1 MFVCPLLRA
10 DTISTGG
17 EFPQFTKGFM
27 ISGMQVVL
35 VYLNFGK
42 SGGITNSFKT
52 PQKALKNI
60 FISVSLKKNLVFCSQ
75 TCCLIGYGYA
85 CKFLKP
91 DHSVEVAK

>member
-1 MFVCPLLRA
+1 MPVFPLLRA

-42 SGGITNSFKT
+42 SEGITNSFKPPPKT
-52 PQKALKNI
+52 VLKNI
-60 FISVSLKKNLVFCSQ
+60 YLSVQNLVKKNIKAQSPYKNLVLWHIAQ
-75 TCCLIGYGYA
+75 KLI
-85 CKFLKP
+85 P
-91 DHSVEVAK
+91 